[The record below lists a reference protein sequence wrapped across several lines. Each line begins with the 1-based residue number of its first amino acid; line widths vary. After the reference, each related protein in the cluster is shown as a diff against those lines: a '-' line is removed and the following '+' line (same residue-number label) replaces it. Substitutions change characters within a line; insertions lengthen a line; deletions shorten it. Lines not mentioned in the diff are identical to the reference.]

1 MGFIN
6 DLADALEDMNNKYD
20 KKKQDELEKE
30 MDAYELEEWQK
41 ELVRQ
46 GKYNPNNFED
56 SDDLEDEDYYY
67 EDDN

>member
-30 MDAYELEEWQK
+30 MNAKLYKLFLKFQ
-41 ELVRQ
+41 
-46 GKYNPNNFED
+46 
-56 SDDLEDEDYYY
+56 
-67 EDDN
+67 